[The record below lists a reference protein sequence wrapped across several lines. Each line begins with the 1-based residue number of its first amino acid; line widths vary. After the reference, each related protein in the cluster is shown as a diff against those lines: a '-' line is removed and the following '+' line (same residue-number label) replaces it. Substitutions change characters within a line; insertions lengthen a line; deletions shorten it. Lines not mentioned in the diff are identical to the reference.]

1 MLSYDQ
7 KTNAKI
13 MFVSQKTIKLKSRLT
28 VPAVQSF
35 QSNFHNFLRFAL
47 LLHEGAVTNRAEMQ
61 QITGIQSFSK

>member
-1 MLSYDQ
+1 MIKKRTLKLSL
-7 KTNAKI
+7 
-13 MFVSQKTIKLKSRLT
+13 FRQKTIKLKSRLT

-35 QSNFHNFLRFAL
+35 QSSFHNFLRFAF